1 MNPLVKDDFI
11 LPTVALRG
19 LVVFP
24 EMTLHFD
31 IGRKKSISA
40 VKNAMLNKQD
50 IFLITQI
57 DMSEEV
63 GGRRSLFDM
72 GVVCEIKQLVRLP
85 SGEYYRVVVEG
96 KYRAQLLELVEEKP
110 HLVSSVRALATKE
123 SRTASIT
130 EADAM
135 MRYAKS
141 LFETYASIQQ
151 KIAPDIIL
159 GVQSIHS
166 AGKLADYIAGNL
178 PLEYTSKQFV
188 LEELGAM
195 KRLEKLCVVLAREI
209 ELLDAMETI
218 EDRVQAQMDDNQR
231 EYYLREQLKA
241 IAEELGESE
250 SALSESEKYR
260 ERILALHL
268 EKESEEKL
276 LQECDRMA
284 RMQPTS
290 PESAVSRSYL
300 DAVLALPW
308 NQYSKENLNL
318 ENARKI
324 LDKDHYGLDEVKER
338 ILELLAVRKLSPD
351 VKGQIICLAGP
362 PGVGKTSI
370 AKSLAKAMNR
380 AYTRVA
386 LGGVHDEAEI
396 RGHRKTY
403 IGSMPGSIITAVT
416 RAGTM
421 NPLVLLD
428 EIDKLASDYK
438 GDPSSA
444 LLEALDP
451 EQNNTFRDHY
461 IEIPFDLSK
470 VLFVTTANDVSSIPA
485 PLLDRMEVI
494 ELYSYTAEEKFQI
507 AKKHLVKKQLAENGL
522 KPSQLRITDDAL
534 RLLIDGYTREAGVRK
549 LERVIAKVMRKQ
561 AVKIADGYDKKISV
575 RAADLEELLGARKYK
590 PAAHGDDAQVGVV
603 NGLAWTSVG
612 GELLTVEAVV
622 MDGTGK
628 LELTG
633 SLGDVMK
640 ESAKAACSFIRA
652 NAKTLGID
660 GQFYKEKDIHIH
672 FPEGAVPKDGP
683 PAGVTVTTALVSA
696 LANRP
701 VRNDV
706 AMTGEVTLTGKV
718 LPIGGLREKSMAAYK
733 SGITTVFIPE
743 ENVPDLQKI
752 DKTVSEKVRFMP
764 VKTVSEILD
773 AVLLPN
779 RTVFEEVQAPKQD
792 VLPVKKPTAI
802 RESEMC

>member
-1 MNPLVKDDFI
+1 MNPLVKDDYI

-50 IFLITQI
+50 LFLIAQI

-63 GGRRSLFDM
+63 VGRQSLFDI

-96 KYRAQLLELVEEKP
+96 KYRARLLELLEEKP
-110 HLVSSVRALATKE
+110 HFVSSVRALATKE
-123 SRTASIT
+123 SRTATIT

-135 MRYAKS
+135 MRYAKT

-151 KIAPDIIL
+151 KIAPDIVL
-159 GVQSIHS
+159 GVNSIHS

-178 PLEYTSKQFV
+178 PLEYTEKQFV

-209 ELLDAMETI
+209 ELLDAMEAI

-231 EYYLREQLKA
+231 DYYLREQLKA
-241 IAEELGESE
+241 ISEELGEGE
-250 SALSESEKYR
+250 SALSEAEKYR
-260 ERILALHL
+260 AEIAALKL
-268 EKESEEKL
+268 DAEIEEKL
-276 LQECDRMA
+276 FQECDRMA
-284 RMQPTS
+284 RTQPTS
-290 PESAVSRSYL
+290 PENAVSRSYL

-308 NQYSKENLNL
+308 HSYSKDNLNL
-318 ENARKI
+318 KNARNA
-324 LDKDHYGLDEVKER
+324 LDKDHFGLDEVKER

-351 VKGQIICLAGP
+351 VKGQIICLVGP

-380 AYTRVA
+380 AYTRIS

-421 NPLVLLD
+421 NPLILLD

-438 GDPSSA
+438 GDPASA

-470 VLFVTTANDVSSIPA
+470 VLFVTTANDAAAIPA
-485 PLLDRMEVI
+485 PLLDRMEII

-507 AKKHLVKKQLAENGL
+507 AKKHLLKKQLAQNGL
-522 KPSQLRITDDAL
+522 KASQLRMTDDAL

-549 LERVIAKVMRKQ
+549 LEREIAKVMRKQ
-561 AVKIADGYDKKISV
+561 AVKFADGYTEKITV
-575 RAADLEELLGARKYK
+575 RAADLESILGARKYK
-590 PAAHGDDAQVGVV
+590 PPVLSDDSQIGVV

-612 GELLTVEAVV
+612 GEMLTVEALV

-640 ESAKAACSFIRA
+640 ESAKTACSFIRA
-652 NAKTLGID
+652 NAKTLGIN
-660 GQFYKEKDIHIH
+660 GQFYKDKDIHIH

-683 PAGVTVTTALVSA
+683 SAGVTVTTALVSA
-696 LANRP
+696 LARRP
-701 VRNDV
+701 VRQEV

-718 LPIGGLREKSMAAYK
+718 LPIGGLREKSTAAYK
-733 SGITTVFIPE
+733 AGLSTVFIPY
-743 ENVPDLQKI
+743 ENVPDLEKI
-752 DKTVSEKVRFMP
+752 DKTVAEKLQFVP
-764 VKTVSEILD
+764 VKTVSEILN
-773 AVLLPN
+773 AVLLPTETSFAAEDTPLAG
-779 RTVFEEVQAPKQD
+779 R
-792 VLPVKKPTAI
+792 LPVKKTTAI
-802 RESEMC
+802 RETEMC

>member
-1 MNPLVKDDFI
+1 M
-11 LPTVALRG
+11 
-19 LVVFP
+19 
-24 EMTLHFD
+24 
-31 IGRKKSISA
+31 
-40 VKNAMLNKQD
+40 
-50 IFLITQI
+50 
-57 DMSEEV
+57 
-63 GGRRSLFDM
+63 
-72 GVVCEIKQLVRLP
+72 
-85 SGEYYRVVVEG
+85 
-96 KYRAQLLELVEEKP
+96 
-110 HLVSSVRALATKE
+110 
-123 SRTASIT
+123 
-130 EADAM
+130 
-135 MRYAKS
+135 
-141 LFETYASIQQ
+141 
-151 KIAPDIIL
+151 
-159 GVQSIHS
+159 QSIHS

-241 IAEELGESE
+241 IAEELGEGE
-250 SALSESEKYR
+250 SALSEAEKYR

-308 NQYSKENLNL
+308 DQYSKENLNL

-380 AYTRVA
+380 AYTRVS

-403 IGSMPGSIITAVT
+403 IGSMPGSIITAIT
-416 RAGTM
+416 RAGSM
-421 NPLVLLD
+421 NPLILLD

-561 AVKIADGYDKKISV
+561 AVKIADGYDKKITV

-590 PAAHGDDAQVGVV
+590 PTAHGDDAQVGVV

-612 GELLTVEAVV
+612 GELLTVEAAV
-622 MDGTGK
+622 MDGSGK

-633 SLGDVMK
+633 
-640 ESAKAACSFIRA
+640 
-652 NAKTLGID
+652 
-660 GQFYKEKDIHIH
+660 
-672 FPEGAVPKDGP
+672 
-683 PAGVTVTTALVSA
+683 
-696 LANRP
+696 
-701 VRNDV
+701 
-706 AMTGEVTLTGKV
+706 
-718 LPIGGLREKSMAAYK
+718 
-733 SGITTVFIPE
+733 
-743 ENVPDLQKI
+743 
-752 DKTVSEKVRFMP
+752 
-764 VKTVSEILD
+764 
-773 AVLLPN
+773 
-779 RTVFEEVQAPKQD
+779 
-792 VLPVKKPTAI
+792 
-802 RESEMC
+802 